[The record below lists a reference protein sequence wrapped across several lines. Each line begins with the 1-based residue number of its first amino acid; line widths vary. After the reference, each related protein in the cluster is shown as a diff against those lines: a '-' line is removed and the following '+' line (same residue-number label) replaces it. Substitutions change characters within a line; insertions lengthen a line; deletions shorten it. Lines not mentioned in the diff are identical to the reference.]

1 MRTSDHV
8 SWEVVL
14 IIFSCLLVLSTN
26 MFTEVYAFH
35 GNATEDALL
44 ESPGTTSP
52 STDLAC
58 EVGTDNEAVLNIVN
72 TSKGRATFQCI
83 TNSTIVFSFGEEN
96 AVWGWSIIELLKS
109 WSSIVFGAIIGE
121 SKSFATVNFR

>member
-1 MRTSDHV
+1 
-8 SWEVVL
+8 
-14 IIFSCLLVLSTN
+14 

-72 TSKGRATFQCI
+72 TSEGRATFQCI
-83 TNSTIVFSFGEEN
+83 TNSTIVLSFGEEN